1 MTKTLKAGKQ
11 FRSSTLDRGAI
22 DEESRTV
29 ELAFASE
36 EPYER
41 SWGVEVLNVEPR
53 SMRLGRLRKRGP
65 LLVDHDARDVVG
77 VIEKVGIGAD
87 RVARATVRFGRSA
100 RAEEVFQD
108 VKDGIRTMTSFGYR
122 IHEMETEAEKAGVPT
137 YRVTDFEPFEVS
149 LVSIPA
155 DPTVGVGRAD
165 GGDEQEITIR
175 GAQPHKEP
183 KMEPNPQPAAPAVPA
198 APVVDV
204 AAIQAAE
211 RQRVADIYAI
221 AKRWSVDDAL
231 VQRAIGENVA
241 ADAFGRI
248 VLTEMGKRAPAA
260 TPGGSPDLGMEPK
273 EVKRYSVLRAIQAK
287 ASGDWSNAGLELE
300 AHRSIEKRVGPSRR
314 NGIYVPYEVQKRDLS
329 AGAANNGQR
338 LVATDL
344 RPQDFIEL
352 LRARTRVAAL
362 GARMLTGLVG
372 NVSIPRQTGAGTA
385 YWLANEATAI
395 TESDQTIGQLALAP
409 KNVGAYTEIS
419 KQLTMQSTPDAEAMV
434 MDDLARV
441 LAIAIDTAAISGP
454 GTGGAPTGITATAGI
469 GSVTGTTL
477 GYAGIVEF
485 QTDVG
490 AANALADGCAYLTTP
505 AVAGLLMQR
514 QRFTSTDSP
523 LWTGSVLDGQ
533 VAGYRATTSTSVPAA
548 TLIFGDFAQ
557 VVIAEWGV
565 MELEVNPYANF
576 PAGIIGVR
584 AWATVDIGIRQAG
597 AFSVASTIT

>member
-1 MTKTLKAGKQ
+1 MSKTIKAGKQ
-11 FRSSTLDRGAI
+11 FRSFTLDRAAI

-41 SWGVEVLNVEPR
+41 WWGVEVLNVEPR
-53 SMRLGRLRKRGP
+53 SMRLGRLQKGGP
-65 LLVDHDARDVVG
+65 LLVDHDTRDVVG
-77 VIEKVGIGAD
+77 VIEEVTVGDD
-87 RVARATVRFGRSA
+87 RKARARVRFGRSA

-108 VKDGIRTMTSFGYR
+108 VKDGIRSNSSFGYR
-122 IHEMETEAEKAGVPT
+122 IHEMQLESEKDGVPT
-137 YRVTDFEPFEVS
+137 YRVTDYEPFEVS
-149 LVSIPA
+149 LVSVPA

-165 GGDEQEITIR
+165 EGDEQVITIR
-175 GAQPHKEP
+175 GVEPHKEA
-183 KMEPNPQPAAPAVPA
+183 KMEQPIVQPAAPATP
-198 APVVDV
+198 PVVDV

-231 VQRAIGENVA
+231 VQRAISENVA

-300 AHRSIEKRVGPSRR
+300 AHRAIEKRVGPSRR

-395 TESDQTIGQLALAP
+395 TESDQTIGQLALSP

-441 LAIAIDTAAISGP
+441 LAIAIDSAAIAGP
-454 GTGGAPTGITATAGI
+454 GTGGTPTGITATAGI

-548 TLIFGDFAQ
+548 TLIFGDFSQ

>member
-1 MTKTLKAGKQ
+1 
-11 FRSSTLDRGAI
+11 
-22 DEESRTV
+22 
-29 ELAFASE
+29 
-36 EPYER
+36 
-41 SWGVEVLNVEPR
+41 
-53 SMRLGRLRKRGP
+53 
-65 LLVDHDARDVVG
+65 
-77 VIEKVGIGAD
+77 
-87 RVARATVRFGRSA
+87 
-100 RAEEVFQD
+100 
-108 VKDGIRTMTSFGYR
+108 
-122 IHEMETEAEKAGVPT
+122 
-137 YRVTDFEPFEVS
+137 
-149 LVSIPA
+149 
-155 DPTVGVGRAD
+155 
-165 GGDEQEITIR
+165 
-175 GAQPHKEP
+175 
-183 KMEPNPQPAAPAVPA
+183 
-198 APVVDV
+198 
-204 AAIQAAE
+204 
-211 RQRVADIYAI
+211 
-221 AKRWSVDDAL
+221 
-231 VQRAIGENVA
+231 
-241 ADAFGRI
+241 
-248 VLTEMGKRAPAA
+248 
-260 TPGGSPDLGMEPK
+260 
-273 EVKRYSVLRAIQAK
+273 
-287 ASGDWSNAGLELE
+287 
-300 AHRSIEKRVGPSRR
+300 
-314 NGIYVPYEVQKRDLS
+314 
-329 AGAANNGQR
+329 
-338 LVATDL
+338 
-344 RPQDFIEL
+344 
-352 LRARTRVAAL
+352 
-362 GARMLTGLVG
+362 MLTGLVG

>member
-1 MTKTLKAGKQ
+1 MTKTMKAGKQ
-11 FRSSTLDRGAI
+11 FRSIALDRAGL

-29 ELAFASE
+29 DLAFASE

-41 SWGVEVLNVEPR
+41 WWGVEVLNVDSS
-53 SMRLGRLRKRGP
+53 SMRLGRLQTGGP
-65 LLVDHDARDVVG
+65 LLVDHDARDIVG
-77 VIEKVGIGAD
+77 VIEQVGVGSD
-87 RVARATVRFGRSA
+87 RVARAKVRFGRSA

-108 VKDGIRTMTSFGYR
+108 VKDGIRTNVSFGYR
-122 IHEMETEAEKAGVPT
+122 IHEMELVSEKDGTPT

-149 LVSIPA
+149 IVSVPA
-155 DPTVGVGRAD
+155 DPTVGVGRAETD
-165 GGDEQEITIR
+165 DVQEITIR
-175 GAQPHKEP
+175 GQAPQESKVQEIV
-183 KMEPNPQPAAPAVPA
+183 QPAAPAVPA

-211 RQRVADIYAI
+211 RQRVADIYTI

-231 VQRAIGENVA
+231 VQRAISENVA

-260 TPGGSPDLGMEPK
+260 TPGGSPDVGMESR

-300 AHRSIEKRVGPSRR
+300 AHRAIEKRVGPSRR
-314 NGIYVPYEVQKRDLS
+314 NGVYIPYEVQKRDLS

-338 LVATDL
+338 LVATEL

-372 NVSIPRQTGAGTA
+372 NVSIPRQTGAGSA
-385 YWLANEATAI
+385 FWLANEATAI
-395 TESDQTIGQLALAP
+395 TESDQTIGQLALTP
-409 KNVGAYTEIS
+409 RNVGAYTEIS
-419 KQLTMQSTPDAEAMV
+419 KQLTMQSTPDAESMV

-441 LAIAIDTAAISGP
+441 LAIAIDTAAINGSGA
-454 GTGGAPTGITATAGI
+454 TGQPLGIIGTAGV
-469 GSVTGTTL
+469 GSVSGTTL
-477 GYAGIVEF
+477 GLAGIVEF
-485 QTDVG
+485 QTDV
-490 AANALADGCAYLTTP
+490 ATANALADGCAYLTTP

-514 QRFTSTDSP
+514 QRFASTDTP

-533 VAGYRATTSTSVPAA
+533 VSGYRATTSTSVPAA
-548 TLIFGDFAQ
+548 TMVFGDFAQ

-584 AWATVDIGIRQAG
+584 AWASVDIGIRQAG
-597 AFSVASTIT
+597 AFSVAATIT